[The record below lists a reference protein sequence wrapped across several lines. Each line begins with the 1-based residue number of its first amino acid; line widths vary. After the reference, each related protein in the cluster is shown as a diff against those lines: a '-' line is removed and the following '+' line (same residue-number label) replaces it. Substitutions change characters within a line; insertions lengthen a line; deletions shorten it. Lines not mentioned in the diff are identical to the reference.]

1 METTS
6 IILTLL
12 TIVTGFLGIVTFFNG
27 RKKDDI
33 SDGKKDG
40 ELRADLSYIKSVLL
54 DVRSETKEINKLLE
68 DHSQRLARCEER
80 IKSVFARIEQIEKRC
95 KKAEDERED

>member
-1 METTS
+1 MDYTG

-12 TIVTGFLGIVTFFNG
+12 TIATGLLGILTFING
-27 RKKDDI
+27 RKKDNI
-33 SDGKKDG
+33 SDGEKDG
-40 ELRADLSYIKSVLL
+40 ALRADLAYIKSVLL

-80 IKSVFARIEQIEKRC
+80 IKSIFARIEQIEKRC

>member
-1 METTS
+1 MEYTG

-12 TIVTGFLGIVTFFNG
+12 TITTGMLTIITFFDR
-27 RKKDDI
+27 RKKENI
-33 SDGKKDG
+33 SDGEKDG
-40 ELRADLSYIKSVLL
+40 SLRADLSYIKSVLL

-80 IKSVFARIEQIEKRC
+80 IKSAFVRIEQIEKRY
-95 KKAEDERED
+95 KKSEDERED